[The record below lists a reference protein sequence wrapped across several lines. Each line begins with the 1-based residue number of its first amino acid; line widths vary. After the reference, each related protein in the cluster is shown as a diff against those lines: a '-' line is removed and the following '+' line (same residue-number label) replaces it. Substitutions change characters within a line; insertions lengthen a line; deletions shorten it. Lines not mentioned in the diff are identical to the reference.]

1 MLLKNWKSDCQ
12 QMHTMLQIAI
22 ETKYNEL
29 KKDVEQ
35 LKSRTVALDVTATV
49 EKSSSMTTNTLFS
62 MIFV

>member
-1 MLLKNWKSDCQ
+1 
-12 QMHTMLQIAI
+12 MLQIAI

-35 LKSRTVALDVTATV
+35 LKSRTVTLDVTATV
-49 EKSSSMTTNTLFS
+49 EKSSPMTTNTLFS